1 VDVVE
6 WGPELHMLVGR
17 GTFERREGLENKGLQ
32 CSSKNMSE
40 ENKESICLSKARES
54 KKERGAQA
62 YCSCAECVMGCVES
76 SMELIFIVVKC
87 DCWSLF
93 VGAIVAF
100 VDNSRLVDNSGE
112 LIDNVRDKHLLIY
125 KK

>member
-1 VDVVE
+1 
-6 WGPELHMLVGR
+6 
-17 GTFERREGLENKGLQ
+17 
-32 CSSKNMSE
+32 
-40 ENKESICLSKARES
+40 
-54 KKERGAQA
+54 
-62 YCSCAECVMGCVES
+62 MGCVES